1 MLLYEKK
8 IGYLSVYQD
17 GERKSSAGFLKI
29 ERERYAC
36 RLEIHIKK
44 GTEVYNGNY
53 MLTLIAKD
61 RELPWGTVAIRKE
74 EGFIEKTL
82 PVKEDMF
89 CFENSRVRE
98 DEVCGISIR
107 LGGNRW
113 ISGGW
118 KETAGAQAAAPVQI
132 QAASGVRT
140 TERAAI
146 RAAGAREES
155 FKDQGRDNRG
165 DEGPEEKPEE
175 RTPSDKSA
183 GQYSLFEQRPLLHA
197 AGGRKSADKWEKL
210 RQSYKTVH
218 PFGDERTFITMELRD
233 FHILKPSCQKFANNS
248 FLLHGFYNYR
258 HLILGPDRE
267 LGGNDG
273 FCFYLG
279 VPGAYFEREKMVA
292 VMFGFE
298 GFECSGAVESGKFGY
313 YMRRVEI

>member
-82 PVKEDMF
+82 PVKGDMF

-118 KETAGAQAAAPVQI
+118 KETAGV

-155 FKDQGRDNRG
+155 FKDQGRDNRE
-165 DEGPEEKPEE
+165 DEGLEEKPEE
-175 RTPSDKSA
+175 RTPSEMGKA
-183 GQYSLFEQRPLLHA
+183 PA
-197 AGGRKSADKWEKL
+197 KL
-210 RQSYKTVH
+210 
-218 PFGDERTFITMELRD
+218 
-233 FHILKPSCQKFANNS
+233 
-248 FLLHGFYNYR
+248 
-258 HLILGPDRE
+258 
-267 LGGNDG
+267 
-273 FCFYLG
+273 
-279 VPGAYFEREKMVA
+279 
-292 VMFGFE
+292 
-298 GFECSGAVESGKFGY
+298 
-313 YMRRVEI
+313 